1 MSAAGVPT
9 GQGTVAVI
17 FGGPSPE
24 HDVSVLT
31 GLQAARALVTA
42 GRAGV
47 EAVYWTKGERFVA
60 VEPTLEA
67 SAFLE
72 GAPKGARELRFVAQ
86 PGGGFFLTKP
96 GVLGAKERRLEL
108 DALVNCCHGGPGED
122 GTLQAALD
130 LAGVAYTGPAAAA
143 AALCMDKLAFGGV
156 VQGAGLPALP
166 RKLVVPGRE
175 APNWDAMGGAYIVK
189 PRFGGS
195 SIGIEV
201 IEDWADVVRYAE
213 LGGPHT
219 VRGVVAEPFRG
230 DAYDVNVSVR
240 AYPALALS
248 LFDRPLRPAGAGPIL
263 SYSDKYLGGQGM
275 VSAPRELPAQLAPGL
290 EKELRD
296 AATTV
301 AVLAGGEG
309 RLAHRFPGRGRRA
322 VVGKRGQHHSRL
334 SGEVPLVRRGGRRF
348 PHLVGRHDRGGA
360 ASPQC
365 PLGVHGRRRLRPAL
379 GGGDSQQARL
389 AARPAGRRPSH
400 GLPPQVPQPR

>member
-1 MSAAGVPT
+1 MSAADLPT
-9 GQGTVAVI
+9 GPSTVAVI

-24 HDVSVLT
+24 HDVSILT

-42 GRAGV
+42 GRANV

-60 VEPTLEA
+60 VEPALEA

-86 PGGGFFLTKP
+86 PGGGFFMTKP
-96 GVLGAKERRLEL
+96 GVLGAKERRLEF

-143 AALCMDKLAFGGV
+143 ATLCMDKLAFGAV

-166 RKLVVPGRE
+166 RKLVAPGSE
-175 APNWDAMGGAYIVK
+175 APDWDGMGGTYIVK

-219 VRGVVAEPFRG
+219 VRGVVAEPFRN

-301 AVLAGGEG
+301 AVLAGVRGVWRIDFLVEEG
-309 RLAHRFPGRGRRA
+309 GQWWVNEVNTIPGSLAKYLWSGDAAVDFPTLLADMIEEARRLPSAHWGSMGADGSALR
-322 VVGKRGQHHSRL
+322 S
-334 SGEVPLVRRGGRRF
+334 
-348 PHLVGRHDRGGA
+348 A
-360 ASPQC
+360 ASIANK
-365 PLGVHGRRRLRPAL
+365 LG
-379 GGGDSQQARL
+379 
-389 AARPAGRRPSH
+389 
-400 GLPPQVPQPR
+400 

>member
-130 LAGVAYTGPAAAA
+130 LAGVAYTGPGAAA

-166 RKLVVPGRE
+166 RQLVVPGRE

-275 VSAPRELPAQLAPGL
+275 VSAPRELPALLAPGM

-301 AVLAGGEG
+301 AVLAGARGVWRIDFLVEDG
-309 RLAHRFPGRGRRA
+309 GQWWVNEVNTIPGSLA
-322 VVGKRGQHHSRL
+322 KYL
-334 SGEVPLVRRGGRRF
+334 WSGEAAVAF
-348 PHLVGRHDRGGA
+348 PTLLADMIEEA
-360 ASPQC
+360 
-365 PLGVHGRRRLRPAL
+365 RRLPSAHWGSMGADGSAL
-379 GGGDSQQARL
+379 RS
-389 AARPAGRRPSH
+389 AAAIANKLG
-400 GLPPQVPQPR
+400 

>member
-1 MSAAGVPT
+1 VSAAGVPT

-130 LAGVAYTGPAAAA
+130 LAGVAYTGPGAAA

-166 RKLVVPGRE
+166 RQLVVPGRE

-230 DAYDVNVSVR
+230 DTHDVNVSVR

-275 VSAPRELPAQLAPGL
+275 VSAPRELPALLAPGM

-301 AVLAGGEG
+301 AVLAGARGVWRIDFLVEDG
-309 RLAHRFPGRGRRA
+309 GQWWVHEVNTIPGSLA
-322 VVGKRGQHHSRL
+322 KYL
-334 SGEVPLVRRGGRRF
+334 WSGEAAVAF
-348 PHLVGRHDRGGA
+348 PTLLADMIEEA
-360 ASPQC
+360 
-365 PLGVHGRRRLRPAL
+365 RRLPSAHWGSMGADGSAL
-379 GGGDSQQARL
+379 RS
-389 AARPAGRRPSH
+389 AAAIANKLG
-400 GLPPQVPQPR
+400 